1 MDVAARA
8 DGLRPLHLAGAGS
21 FASEVAE
28 WAQDAGFEIAGLIQ
42 LLDPSRGE
50 TQIDGFPVLAL
61 DAVPRDAAVVV
72 AAGGNRSEHWSR
84 LRARGCVGT
93 TVVHP
98 HAHVSA
104 TAELG
109 PGCVVAPG
117 AVIGASTVIGEHT
130 LISRGVLVGHH
141 DTIGTFVSLLPGA
154 NLASHIVVGD
164 RATVAMGAVVIDH
177 TRIGA
182 DAVVAAGAVVVGE
195 VADGWRVQGV
205 PAQRYRG

>member
-1 MDVAARA
+1 LVEHFTCNEEVFGSSPKA
-8 DGLRPLHLAGAGS
+8 GLPGGLPELYLAGAGS

-28 WAQDAGFEIAGLIQ
+28 WAQDAGFRIAGLIE
-42 LLDPSRGE
+42 LLDPSRAEGF
-50 TQIDGFPVLAL
+50 IGGFPVLTL

-72 AAGGNRSEHWSR
+72 AAGGSRADHWSR
-84 LRARGCVGT
+84 LRARGCVGR

-98 HAHVSA
+98 QAHVSA

-117 AVIGASTVIGEHT
+117 AV
-130 LISRGVLVGHH
+130 LVGHH
-141 DTIGTFVSLLPGA
+141 NTIGRFVSLLPGA

-177 TRIGA
+177 TRVGA
-182 DAVVAAGAVVVGE
+182 DAFVAAGAVVVSG

-205 PAQRYRG
+205 PAHRYSR